1 MSAKYRASDGGTRDL
16 MNSQMVSKA
25 MRGVADDMLSHI
37 QREGK
42 GSYESRARTVQ
53 GGWDASNRAG
63 AEVVE
68 TDRHWGDV
76 KRRRLVNMS
85 RQYTMRGGG

>member
-1 MSAKYRASDGGTRDL
+1 MRSNYTSSTPGTRDL

-25 MRGVADDMLSHI
+25 MRGVADQMLAQI
-37 QREGK
+37 QIEGK
-42 GSYESRARTVQ
+42 STYESRARTVQ
-53 GGWDASNRAG
+53 GGRSASNRAG

-68 TDRHWGDV
+68 TDRNWSDV

-85 RQYTMRGGG
+85 RQFTMRGGG